1 LKHPN
6 KKFILNDNNKDFIIV
21 FNLVKNQDIEA
32 IKNRQLGIKTTINND
47 KDVLIKCL
55 KNFKKV
61 KTKMFINT
69 SILINFIIFP
79 ELEIIKNVNFKT
91 LQTAI

>member
-1 LKHPN
+1 M
-6 KKFILNDNNKDFIIV
+6 NDNNKDFIIV